1 MQESSSSLDQIR
13 AMSTSIV
20 DDHYERR
27 NSIDRQE
34 KKDGRNGVA
43 QDKKRLGSRSS
54 SGDHLSIIPDNFSP
68 NVSGKSLV
76 VTHSR
81 GNCEIPNNC

>member
-1 MQESSSSLDQIR
+1 MLIIPFQSMQESSSSLDQIR

-34 KKDGRNGVA
+34 KNDGRNGVA

-68 NVSGKSLV
+68 NENHLLLLTQEVIL
-76 VTHSR
+76 
-81 GNCEIPNNC
+81 